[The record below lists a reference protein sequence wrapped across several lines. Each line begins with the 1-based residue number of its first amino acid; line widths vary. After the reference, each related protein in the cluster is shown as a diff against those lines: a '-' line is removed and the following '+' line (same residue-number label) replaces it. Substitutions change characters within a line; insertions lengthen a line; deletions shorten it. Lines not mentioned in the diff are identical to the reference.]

1 MEWARIVLVRDLA
14 LFIASLL
21 VVTVVVSSSLLA
33 VAPVVS
39 ISSTSAAFL
48 DSLLGVDDLVEV
60 VGVKS
65 ICHCLPCH
73 GGSIMRPITVY
84 LEQPVDC

>member
-1 MEWARIVLVRDLA
+1 MEWARLVLVRYLA

-33 VAPVVS
+33 VALVVS
-39 ISSTSAAFL
+39 ITSASAAML
-48 DSLLGVDDLVEV
+48 ELLLGFDDIEPV

-65 ICHCLPCH
+65 DCHSLPRH
-73 GGSIMRPITVY
+73 GGSIMRPVTIH
-84 LEQPVDC
+84 LE